1 VVSLPEVNAL
11 MACDVFDR
19 EDVRWMRLALKLA
32 KKMKGQTAPNP
43 CVGAVLVKDGE
54 LIASGYH
61 RGAGTPHAEVVALK
75 RAGERAVGSTLYVTL
90 EPCCHYGRTPPCVD
104 SIISAKVKRVV
115 VATIDPNPLVNGKG
129 IEKLLEAGVEVK
141 VGVLEREAKTLIEDF
156 AKYIT
161 TGMPFVTLK
170 LASSLDGKIAT
181 KLGDARWITSEASRK
196 IAHMLRR
203 EHSAVMV
210 GINTAINDDPE
221 LTVRLVKA
229 TRQPIRIVVD
239 SKAKLP
245 PSSKLCKTLD
255 EAPLWLATTK
265 HADKR
270 RLEELERLGV
280 KILIVDDEDGKV
292 EMVSLM
298 RKLGEMGVMS
308 LLIEGGGEVAWSALK
323 ANIVDRV
330 VWFIAPIIIG
340 GRDAKHSVGGEG
352 VEKVSEAFKLQ
363 DVKVRRIG
371 CEVLIDGRLRVAD
384 MP

>member
-1 VVSLPEVNAL
+1 L
-11 MACDVFDR
+11 MACGVFDR
-19 EDVRWMRLALKLA
+19 EDVGWMRLALKLA

-43 CVGAVLVKDGE
+43 CVGAVLVKDGK

-61 RGAGTPHAEVVALK
+61 KGAGTPHAEIVALRK
-75 RAGERAVGSTLYVTL
+75 AGERAAGCTLYVTL

-104 SIISAKVKRVV
+104 AIIAAKVKRVV
-115 VATIDPNPLVNGKG
+115 AATVDPNPLVNGNG
-129 IEKLLEAGVEVK
+129 IKKLLEAGVEVT
-141 VGVLEREAKTLIEDF
+141 VGVLEDEAKALIEDF

-181 KLGDARWITSEASRK
+181 KLGDARWITCEASRK

-203 EHSAVMV
+203 EHAAVMV
-210 GINTAINDDPE
+210 GVNTAINDDPE
-221 LTVRLVKA
+221 LTVRLVKVR
-229 TRQPIRIVVD
+229 RQPIRIVVD

-245 PSSKLCKTLD
+245 TSSKLCKTLD
-255 EAPLWLATTK
+255 KAPLWLATTK

-270 RLEELERLGV
+270 KLEELEKLGV
-280 KILIVDDEDGKV
+280 KILIVDDQNDKV
-292 EMVSLM
+292 DMVSLM

-308 LLIEGGGEVAWSALK
+308 LLIEGGGEIAWSALK
-323 ANIVDRV
+323 ASIVDRV

-340 GRDAKHSVGGEG
+340 GRDAKHSVAGEG
-352 VEKVSEAFKLQ
+352 VEKLSDAFRLHKM
-363 DVKVRRIG
+363 KIRRIG
-371 CEVLIDGRLRVAD
+371 CELLIDGRLEKQSITH